1 MQQDKLYKSIKE
13 NVKKTTFR
21 NNYLKVNKEFLKRK
35 ESTTLK
41 KFIIIAQIKSKDSF
55 KKNHKM
61 WEIQH
66 YNKLQ

>member
-1 MQQDKLYKSIKE
+1 MQQDKLYQSIKE
-13 NVKKTTFR
+13 NVKKRTFR
-21 NNYLKVNKEFLKRK
+21 NSYKKVNKKFLKIK

-55 KKNHKM
+55 KKNHKT
-61 WEIQH
+61 WEIQP